1 VITFPC
7 PGLPPYSSSAYLK
20 TGRDYAHWNPVRA
33 KLIIPEQSLL
43 ACRWSSYPEYVKR
56 PGQRTAWLRVDRLF
70 DERGIPFRA
79 ELLEQMSGRMGAHHG
94 GAERKNSPAA
104 TLRHYRLALAP
115 AVRLS
120 PPRFGSSARI
130 FSAT

>member
-1 VITFPC
+1 MGFWHGHRAVQSAAQTFVA
-7 PGLPPYSSSAYLK
+7 GSGNGYLK
-20 TGRDYAHWNPVRA
+20 TGCDYAHWNPVRA

-79 ELLEQMSGRMGAHHG
+79 E
-94 GAERKNSPAA
+94 
-104 TLRHYRLALAP
+104 
-115 AVRLS
+115 
-120 PPRFGSSARI
+120 
-130 FSAT
+130 